1 MEWLHLHRLRHACGT
16 YLIAQG
22 IDLRTVME
30 VLGHSTYRLTMDTY
44 AHVLPNQMFDAGD
57 AMDRAW
63 DDD

>member
-1 MEWLHLHRLRHACGT
+1 MEWLHLHDLRHACGT

-22 IDLRTVME
+22 VDLRTVME
-30 VLGHSTYRLTMDTY
+30 VLGHSTYRLMMDTY
-44 AHVLPNQMFDAGD
+44 AHVLPNQMFDAAD